1 MSQTGSGPATGFDPR
16 QARRAT
22 HRARTFDS
30 GLAAERS
37 AARHY
42 LRAGMRFRAH
52 RWRGAAGEIDI
63 IFADGDQLVFVEVK
77 KARDFDRARL
87 ALSPRQMQRI
97 ARTAEE
103 YVGGEPC
110 GSLTD
115 MRFDLAMVDAEGR
128 VEILE
133 NAFGGA

>member
-1 MSQTGSGPATGFDPR
+1 MHRRLAGRMAYLAGEAAEHCVAREYERRGYR
-16 QARRAT
+16 VARR
-22 HRARTFDS
+22 
-30 GLAAERS
+30 
-37 AARHY
+37 
-42 LRAGMRFRAH
+42 
-52 RWRGAAGEIDI
+52 RWRGPGGEIDLI
-63 IFADGDQLVFVEVK
+63 IRSRDALVFVEVK